1 MCELLTLLILC
12 LPLICL
18 LLFASFQEIAHNKG
32 VCYMYLK
39 ELEKVSVA
47 AAYQR
52 LFTSVI

>member
-1 MCELLTLLILC
+1 
-12 LPLICL
+12 
-18 LLFASFQEIAHNKG
+18 
-32 VCYMYLK
+32 MYLK